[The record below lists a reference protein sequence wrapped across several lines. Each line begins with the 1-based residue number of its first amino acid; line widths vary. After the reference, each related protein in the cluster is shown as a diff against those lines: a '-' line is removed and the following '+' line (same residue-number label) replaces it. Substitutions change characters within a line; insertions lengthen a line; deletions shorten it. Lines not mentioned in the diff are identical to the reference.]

1 MGDAEIIIILI
12 LFHSGGFRCFKIIIR
27 GMSVNITPKTN
38 HFSAF
43 LPAKKPADPYR
54 RRAFMPADDALPDT
68 LTKHCM
74 AP

>member
-43 LPAKKPADPYR
+43 LPVKKPAGACQ
-54 RRAFMPADDALPDT
+54 RRAFMPADAALPDI

-74 AP
+74 TP